1 MDHGWRVQFI
11 MAKKA
16 SRREHETD
24 GYIAFIDRKPRWV
37 DVGALLA
44 FFLFLIWYK
53 TSAHEMVQP
62 RCRAFLSP
70 Q

>member
-16 SRREHETD
+16 SWREHETD
-24 GYIAFIDRKPRWV
+24 GYVAFIDRKPRWV

-44 FFLFLIWYK
+44 FFLFLI
-53 TSAHEMVQP
+53 
-62 RCRAFLSP
+62 
-70 Q
+70 